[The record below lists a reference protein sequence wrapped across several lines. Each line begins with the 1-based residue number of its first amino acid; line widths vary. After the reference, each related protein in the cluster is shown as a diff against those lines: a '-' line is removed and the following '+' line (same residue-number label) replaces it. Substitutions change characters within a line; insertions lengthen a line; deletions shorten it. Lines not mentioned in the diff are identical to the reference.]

1 MLYSLGVLQLVLDST
16 LMKDIGKLEFA
27 QRKPK
32 YNLSYGLDRRAAE
45 TKRLILGKPRPIDS
59 VITIFKH

>member
-32 YNLSYGLDRRAAE
+32 YNLSYGLDRRAA
-45 TKRLILGKPRPIDS
+45 KRLILGKPRPIDS